1 MLFEEAVADI
11 LHVNNNTYYPEIY
24 KGFCYNG
31 SYLGRK
37 DFYDLNL
44 SGVAKAEGEFI
55 NDPNYD
61 TDFPPYLWQDRLRLP
76 VTRSALSRTL
86 NCNLIYNALRAH
98 FSQGII
104 HNAKRIINSDQVFWR
119 RLTTSLSYQ
128 AQLTVSS
135 GNGQCLTDFK
145 LADCDDIYALP
156 CTFSGTWIPDA
167 TDYAKRAVFTFHKPQ
182 TISRVVLYG
191 NSTIN
196 SRVLEGSITLSNN
209 FTIKFGPLKEGS
221 KATFVDF
228 PTQNNITTLAISLE
242 QLQGSAAGLNE
253 IEIYSTLQ
261 FPSLLNFIK
270 IMVDDTFA
278 YEYLITAK
286 TKEVSLNIYSYGSV
300 SDYKLL
306 SINNDDFQLQNNK
319 ITFGPS
325 FKQALIRVETKT
337 TPDIYDQIVIRRVS
351 TVQILLLKATKAMDM
366 LLHRI
371 EHITK
376 NKYQKWTK
384 GYPY

>member
-1 MLFEEAVADI
+1 
-11 LHVNNNTYYPEIY
+11 
-24 KGFCYNG
+24 
-31 SYLGRK
+31 
-37 DFYDLNL
+37 
-44 SGVAKAEGEFI
+44 
-55 NDPNYD
+55 
-61 TDFPPYLWQDRLRLP
+61 
-76 VTRSALSRTL
+76 
-86 NCNLIYNALRAH
+86 
-98 FSQGII
+98 
-104 HNAKRIINSDQVFWR
+104 
-119 RLTTSLSYQ
+119 
-128 AQLTVSS
+128 
-135 GNGQCLTDFK
+135 
-145 LADCDDIYALP
+145 
-156 CTFSGTWIPDA
+156 
-167 TDYAKRAVFTFHKPQ
+167 
-182 TISRVVLYG
+182 
-191 NSTIN
+191 
-196 SRVLEGSITLSNN
+196 
-209 FTIKFGPLKEGS
+209 
-221 KATFVDF
+221 
-228 PTQNNITTLAISLE
+228 
-242 QLQGSAAGLNE
+242 
-253 IEIYSTLQ
+253 
-261 FPSLLNFIK
+261 
-270 IMVDDTFA
+270 MVDDTFA